1 MQEGTRRRSRIHC
14 NDRCQW
20 IEQLRDQSQRKI
32 RQGEY
37 IYIILKKDGRPTNKA
52 KNRRRI
58 IDQYSSFP
66 SMVFPNKPI
75 TFERK
80 RMPEGSASLEQQG
93 TRAAGGRVPGWPG
106 MC

>member
-1 MQEGTRRRSRIHC
+1 MPVDRAVTRPESKENTARR
-14 NDRCQW
+14 
-20 IEQLRDQSQRKI
+20 L
-32 RQGEY
+32 
-37 IYIILKKDGRPTNKA
+37 IILKKDGRPTNKA

-80 RMPEGSASLEQQG
+80 RMPEGCASLEQQG